1 MAYHVRKQ
9 LRDAVATAVTGLT
22 TTGARVYG
30 WRVYALQEATEL
42 PALSV
47 YITDE
52 EASRLTVHAPAV
64 VERRPVVHV
73 QAVAK
78 ASATVEDTLDLIAK
92 EVEAALASGVT
103 IGSKTVALE
112 YTGCEVDIARGDKP
126 IGMLDLRFSAVLFN
140 SATAPD
146 VLT

>member
-1 MAYHVRKQ
+1 MANHVRKQ
-9 LRDAVATAVTGLT
+9 LRDAVVTAVTGLAQ
-22 TTGARVYG
+22 TGSHVYG

-47 YITDE
+47 YVTDE
-52 EASRLTVHAPAV
+52 EASRITVHSPAV

-78 ASATVEDTLDLIAK
+78 ASADVEDTLDTIAK
-92 EVEAALASGVT
+92 EVEVALASGVT
-103 IGSKTVALE
+103 VGAKAVALE
-112 YTGCEVDIARGDKP
+112 YAGCEVDLARGDKP
-126 IGMLDLRFSAVLFN
+126 IGTIDLRFNAVLFN

-146 VLT
+146 ALT